1 MDAATV
7 AQAEKLTVGVQG
19 RLCGRVRNLRL
30 LVQDTGLVLLGQAE
44 THHAKQLAQ
53 HAVMAEISLPLVE
66 GWQGRLTERQAP
78 ADEC

>member
-1 MDAATV
+1 MDAATI

-19 RLCGRVRNLRL
+19 RLGGRVRNLRL
-30 LVQDTGLVLLGQAE
+30 LVQDTGLILLGRAE

-66 GWQGRLTERQAP
+66 GWQGRTHRATSP
-78 ADEC
+78 CG